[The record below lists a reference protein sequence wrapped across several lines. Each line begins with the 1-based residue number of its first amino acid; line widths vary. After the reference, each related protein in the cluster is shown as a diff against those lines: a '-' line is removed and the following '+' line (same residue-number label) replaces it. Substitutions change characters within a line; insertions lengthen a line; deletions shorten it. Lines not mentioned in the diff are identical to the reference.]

1 MVRSA
6 LLLVFCV
13 SAFAQPAVR
22 RGYIRAYGEGVVT
35 MRPDQAKV
43 TLSIVTTGQTA
54 NDVSNQNAV
63 RTSAV
68 MDQVRSLLGTK
79 GELKTL
85 SYSLSPNYVYPR
97 DGGVPQLVGFTA
109 QNTIETTVNDLAMI
123 GSTIDTSIQAG
134 ATRVDGLRLTLKDD
148 DPARAQALRTAGQK
162 ARAKAESIATG
173 LGVRLGAVLA
183 AEEGVS
189 VRSPVLDRGAT
200 GVAATTPVEPGTL
213 DVRATITLDIEIA
226 P

>member
-1 MVRSA
+1 MGRTA
-6 LLLVFCV
+6 LLLVFCM
-13 SAFAQPAVR
+13 SAFAQPTMR
-22 RGYIRAYGEGVVT
+22 RGFIRAYGEGVVS
-35 MRPDQAKV
+35 MKPDQARV
-43 TLSIVTTGQTA
+43 TFSIVTTGQTA
-54 NDVSNQNAV
+54 NEVSNQNSV

-68 MDQVRSLLGTK
+68 MDQLRSLLGAK

-109 QNTIETTVNDLAMI
+109 QNTLETTVNELAMV
-123 GSTIDTSIQAG
+123 GNTIDTGIQAG
-134 ATRVDGLRLTLKDD
+134 ATRVDGLRLSLKDEE
-148 DPARAQALRTAGQK
+148 PAKAQALRTAGQK

-173 LGVRLGAVLA
+173 LNVRLGAVIA

-189 VRSPVLDRGAT
+189 VRSIVGDRAPTGA
-200 GVAATTPVEPGTL
+200 AAVTPVEPGTL